1 MTTVNWLVDTD
12 GNIASFDYL
21 GNDILT
27 NYMNGSYIGI
37 SLPYITFTNCNNVSK
52 VILWTTTTEN
62 QDIYSQI
69 TQNGIVFNAA
79 TGTNTLAFT
88 TNNDNPI
95 VISYNAN
102 ATNNNPNVYA
112 RVDQNGFGIAGG
124 PLYLYNE
131 PIKLANMT
139 DSLIMQSSD
148 TINANGTEVTS
159 TQLGYLNGVTSNI
172 QTQLNNISTNSTTGL
187 ICWIQMY
194 NPTASSNHGNPYCQ
208 TTPATNSLS
217 GSNLT
222 FLTTYGTP
230 ILYYSST
237 YDTIMNY
244 YMSGGGYNSST
255 TPGSTYFS
263 IGNSTIAGNSLTIAC
278 TYISTTYY
286 VRLKA
291 NLDLYLASSC
301 AMVVGFYNGSTCIY
315 AINYNGLAGNDEIF
329 DFETVVAITTNTTFS
344 IYIAQ
349 CTGTAGNISIAGLTF
364 TAEILS

>member
-37 SLPYITFTNCNNVSK
+37 SLPYITFTNCNSVSK
-52 VILWTTTTEN
+52 VILWTTSTEN

-112 RVDQNGFGIAGG
+112 RLDQNGFGIAGG

-159 TQLGYLNGVTSNI
+159 TQLGCLNGVTSNI
-172 QTQLNNISTNSTTGL
+172 QTQINSISSTKPL
-187 ICWIQMY
+187 CWIQMY
-194 NPTASSNHGNPYCQ
+194 NPTGVLNHSSGTNGQTFTTVNYSSGNNYD
-208 TTPATNSLS
+208 
-217 GSNLT
+217 
-222 FLTTYGTP
+222 FLTTYGTA
-230 ILYYSST
+230 IVNYSST
-237 YDTIMNY
+237 YDTLLNY

-263 IGNSTIAGNSLTIAC
+263 VVNSTTVGQPLQIECLYVS
-278 TYISTTYY
+278 SSYY
-286 VRLKA
+286 VRLKVHV
-291 NLDLYLASSC
+291 DLYLSSS
-301 AMVVGFYNGSTCIY
+301 AAHILGIYNGTNCIY
-315 AINYNGLAGNDEIF
+315 AVNKNSTAGSDEIYEI
-329 DFETVVAITTNTTFS
+329 ETIAQITTNTTFS
-344 IYIAQ
+344 VYFAQ
-349 CTGTAGNISIAGLTF
+349 TTGTSGNLMIVGCTLS
-364 TAEILS
+364 AEILA